1 MSAEDL
7 TLDDLKTAVPPMI
20 CRKLAQ
26 PAMLNL
32 PIGIFSPVTLPLQDI
47 SSGDNPTVNLLDI
60 ISEYTEEIDFSTL
73 ERAFV
78 EANNQCNMNLLPPP
92 FGFKTPTAPVDHPVL
107 IGYMPPN
114 GCCHIFHISF
124 REDFVLLITSFRA

>member
-1 MSAEDL
+1 MSAEDV
-7 TLDDLKTAVPPMI
+7 TLDDLKSAVLPMI

-32 PIGIFSPVTLPLQDI
+32 PIGIVSPVTLPLQDI
-47 SSGDNPTVNLLDI
+47 SSGDNPTVNLFDI

-78 EANNQCNMNLLPPP
+78 EASNA
-92 FGFKTPTAPVDHPVL
+92 T
-107 IGYMPPN
+107 
-114 GCCHIFHISF
+114 
-124 REDFVLLITSFRA
+124 